1 MPRSKP
7 KKNAPRQA
15 QSHTLRTPLLD
26 DEVFAVAA
34 KMLGGASV
42 RVTCADGVERL
53 CVIRNKFR
61 GRGKRGNHVGG
72 GSLLLVGRRS
82 WSGIR
87 TGKLPVCDL
96 LCVYSAEEA
105 RTLQHRGLLPHSL
118 LAGAAECDPAAATDG
133 LDDGL
138 EFADDA
144 PLADLP
150 PGFSDGELDDADALG
165 PASALAPGETVT
177 AEDI

>member
-7 KKNAPRQA
+7 KKSAPRQP
-15 QSHTLRTPLLD
+15 QFHTLRTPVLD
-26 DEVFAVAA
+26 DEIFAVAT
-34 KMLGGASV
+34 KMLGGANV
-42 RVTCADGVERL
+42 RVVCADGMERL

-61 GRGKRGNHVGG
+61 GRGKRGNHIGG

-82 WSGIR
+82 WSGTR
-87 TGKLPVCDL
+87 EGKLPVCDL

-118 LAGAAECDPAAATDG
+118 LAGAVDCDPTTAADA

-138 EFADDA
+138 EFANDA
-144 PLADLP
+144 PLAELP
-150 PGFSDGELDDADALG
+150 DGFSDESDDADSA
-165 PASALAPGETVT
+165 AAATALAPGDTVT
-177 AEDI
+177 SDDI